1 MTPGKIG
8 WIGNKTLK
16 PKTPRTKMARV
27 NYVEIFVYDNSPRN
41 LNSNAATDNLLT
53 TKVTCEFLVNTV
65 LPLMCC

>member
-27 NYVEIFVYDNSPRN
+27 NYRYVEILYM
-41 LNSNAATDNLLT
+41 T
-53 TKVTCEFLVNTV
+53 TVREI
-65 LPLMCC
+65 